1 VIGTVGFAKREMPT
15 RERGEPPCLVPEIN
29 RDERDEIGGAMMR
42 LFSSS

>member
-15 RERGEPPCLVPEIN
+15 RERGEPPCLVPEKN